1 MQTLSANMKPK
12 CIVYFKMFSGYFTL
26 VTAMHANGNAI
37 SVPDY
42 TLNLAITNLYLYS
55 KGDPE
60 GVTGIF
66 H

>member
-1 MQTLSANMKPK
+1 
-12 CIVYFKMFSGYFTL
+12 
-26 VTAMHANGNAI
+26 MHANGNAI

-66 H
+66 HWLNPSIRIVALESI